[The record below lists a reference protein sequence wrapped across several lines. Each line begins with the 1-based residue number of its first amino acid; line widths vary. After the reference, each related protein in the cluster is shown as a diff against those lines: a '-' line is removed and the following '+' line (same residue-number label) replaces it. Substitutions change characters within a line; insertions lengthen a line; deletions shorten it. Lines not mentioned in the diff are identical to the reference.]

1 MSEPTHPERTWY
13 TFVGWDPEFT
23 SSVESGVIYTAVYVD
38 GEPCE
43 LTHQEF
49 SLLQE
54 LAQNIDR
61 PVSRQEL
68 LRDAWG
74 YVCPGETRTV
84 DVHIQRLRKKL
95 GFFCIETVYRR
106 GYKLR
111 AQEVCWVSESNET
124 NQNSV
129 LCLDSG
135 RRTLL
140 FDISV
145 SFSTNDA
152 WFRGQIVW
160 Q

>member
-1 MSEPTHPERTWY
+1 MSTMLSIFPKDENPTLLAIDDEQQ
-13 TFVGWDPEFT
+13 
-23 SSVESGVIYTAVYVD
+23 AVYVD

-74 YVCPGETRTV
+74 YVSPGDTRTV
-84 DVHIQRLRKKL
+84 DVHVQRLRKKL

-111 AQEVCWVSESNET
+111 AQAV
-124 NQNSV
+124 
-129 LCLDSG
+129 
-135 RRTLL
+135 
-140 FDISV
+140 
-145 SFSTNDA
+145 
-152 WFRGQIVW
+152 
-160 Q
+160 

>member
-1 MSEPTHPERTWY
+1 MSTMLSIFPKDENPTLLAIDDEQQ
-13 TFVGWDPEFT
+13 V
-23 SSVESGVIYTAVYVD
+23 VYVD

-74 YVCPGETRTV
+74 YVSPGDTRTV
-84 DVHIQRLRKKL
+84 DVHVQRLRKKL

-111 AQEVCWVSESNET
+111 AQEVC
-124 NQNSV
+124 
-129 LCLDSG
+129 
-135 RRTLL
+135 
-140 FDISV
+140 
-145 SFSTNDA
+145 
-152 WFRGQIVW
+152 
-160 Q
+160 

>member
-1 MSEPTHPERTWY
+1 MSTMLSIFPKEDNPTLLAIDE
-13 TFVGWDPEFT
+13 DEK
-23 SSVESGVIYTAVYVD
+23 AVYVD

-43 LTHQEF
+43 LTQQEF

-61 PVSRQEL
+61 PVSREEL

-95 GFFCIETVYRR
+95 GFFSIETVYRR

-111 AQEVCWVSESNET
+111 AQEVY
-124 NQNSV
+124 
-129 LCLDSG
+129 
-135 RRTLL
+135 
-140 FDISV
+140 
-145 SFSTNDA
+145 
-152 WFRGQIVW
+152 
-160 Q
+160 

>member
-1 MSEPTHPERTWY
+1 MSTMLSIFPREDNPALLAIDEDEK
-13 TFVGWDPEFT
+13 V
-23 SSVESGVIYTAVYVD
+23 VYVD

-43 LTHQEF
+43 LTQQEF

-74 YVCPGETRTV
+74 YISPGETRTV

-95 GFFCIETVYRR
+95 GSFCIETVYRR

-111 AQEVCWVSESNET
+111 AQEVY
-124 NQNSV
+124 
-129 LCLDSG
+129 
-135 RRTLL
+135 
-140 FDISV
+140 
-145 SFSTNDA
+145 
-152 WFRGQIVW
+152 
-160 Q
+160 

>member
-1 MSEPTHPERTWY
+1 MSTMLSIFPKDENPTLLAIDDEQQ
-13 TFVGWDPEFT
+13 V
-23 SSVESGVIYTAVYVD
+23 VYVD

-95 GFFCIETVYRR
+95 GFFSIETVYRR

-111 AQEVCWVSESNET
+111 AQEVY
-124 NQNSV
+124 
-129 LCLDSG
+129 
-135 RRTLL
+135 
-140 FDISV
+140 
-145 SFSTNDA
+145 
-152 WFRGQIVW
+152 
-160 Q
+160 